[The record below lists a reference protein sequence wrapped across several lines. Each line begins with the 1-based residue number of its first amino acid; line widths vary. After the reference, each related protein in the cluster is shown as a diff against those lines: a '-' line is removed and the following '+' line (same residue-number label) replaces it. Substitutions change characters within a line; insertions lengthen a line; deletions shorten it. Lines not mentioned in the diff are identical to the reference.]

1 MRETKKQM
9 LEDMPL
15 SSCSNCNGRN
25 ACNMCGGYA
34 CSTEHHK
41 YILLRWLL
49 GILILVMTFWL
60 GAKVGEFK
68 SVYMNNAF
76 GMGYGNHAM
85 MARPY
90 PNMMFSAG
98 QVDPGAQGTLELRT
112 TTLTAPTTKPA
123 TPTTKVK

>member
-9 LEDMPL
+9 LDDMPL

-25 ACNMCGGYA
+25 ACNMCGSYV

-49 GILILVMTFWL
+49 GLLILVMTFWL

-68 SVYMNNAF
+68 SMYMNRAF
-76 GMGYGNHAM
+76 DVGYGAHGM

-90 PNMMFSAG
+90 PNMMFSTG
-98 QVDPGAQGTLELRT
+98 QAELANPAAIELRT
-112 TTLTAPTTKPA
+112 TTLPAPTIKPA
-123 TPTTKVK
+123 TPTKTK